1 MANGAHT
8 AGLMVLVN
16 HPASHASQPI
26 HTGYRPGRP
35 NATCVL
41 QIGLE
46 ALCYLSTASLAM
58 DGKMA
63 LWVCPL
69 PEGNPEGAES
79 LVLQVGCAFLALGS
93 CRSCGASWGAQSGVV
108 VGW

>member
-26 HTGYRPGRP
+26 HTGYRPGSP

-41 QIGLE
+41 QISLE
-46 ALCYLSTASLAM
+46 ALCYLSIASLAM

-79 LVLQVGCAFLALGS
+79 LVLQVGCTFLAHGPGWPYGVELG
-93 CRSCGASWGAQSGVV
+93 CTV
-108 VGW
+108 